1 MLYFRWFDE
10 DSWRVLKPVFF
21 GSLPFGVRDA
31 VAWAMRRKVRATLRA
46 QGLGVHGRDELLA
59 FARDDLDALDGLLG
73 QVPYYGGEHPCSAD
87 AAAYGILAN
96 LIEATLDTPLSHV
109 ARGYPRLVAYCERMR
124 ERVWVSEATAATAA
138 IGKCWSVYLVRAEN
152 GALYCGISDDPLR
165 RFDTHCSGKGARF
178 FHSSPAR
185 ALVYVEACASKGDAL
200 RRERAIKALSKRA
213 KERLLVGVPVLR
225 EVGEPAI

>member
-1 MLYFRWFDE
+1 M
-10 DSWRVLKPVFF
+10 WREAIRAWWRIASGC
-21 GSLPFGVRDA
+21 GSGS
-31 VAWAMRRKVRATLRA
+31 
-46 QGLGVHGRDELLA
+46 G
-59 FARDDLDALDGLLG
+59 
-73 QVPYYGGEHPCSAD
+73 
-87 AAAYGILAN
+87 
-96 LIEATLDTPLSHV
+96 
-109 ARGYPRLVAYCERMR
+109 
-124 ERVWVSEATAATAA
+124 VSEATAATAA
-138 IGKCWSVYLVRAEN
+138 IGKCWSIYLVRAEN